1 MRLMEKQ
8 EQTNAAF
15 AVSELLTKPLKQLPP
30 IFTEIVISALN
41 LETYWQDTYR
51 IIMSPT
57 TSNEE
62 RKALV
67 ENLDHRFERLRAS
80 LPRLTQ

>member
-1 MRLMEKQ
+1 MSSTHQ
-8 EQTNAAF
+8 S
-15 AVSELLTKPLKQLPP
+15 VSELLTAPLKQLPSKLTA
-30 IFTEIVISALN
+30 IVESASDLEI
-41 LETYWQDTYR
+41 YWQGTYR

-67 ENLDHRFERLRAS
+67 ENLDHRFEKLRAS
-80 LPRLTQ
+80 LPQVSE